1 MFSYSFHV
9 GSACF
14 DGNAYVE
21 AVVIAKEIFNVG
33 IAIGCHLNILDIGG
47 GFPGIK
53 SDGITM
59 EEVSNCFLIFNPML
73 LQLFHVENKR
83 QFNFTRCLNIPITE
97 TITIKVN

>member
-1 MFSYSFHV
+1 M

-21 AVVIAKEIFNVG
+21 AVVMAKEIFNVG
-33 IAIGCHLNILDIGG
+33 MAEGCHLNILDIGG

-59 EEVSNCFLIFNPML
+59 EEVSNYFLIFNQTL
-73 LQLFHVENKR
+73 LQNNVPCGK
-83 QFNFTRCLNIPITE
+83 
-97 TITIKVN
+97 